1 MDHSVWFES
10 WDSLF
15 KILMSSV
22 IGYLTLILFVR
33 IAGKRS
39 TSKMNNF
46 DWIVTVAVGSVLASM
61 AVLKDVTIAD
71 GVLAMGLLLG
81 FQLLLTTATSRSE
94 LARELVL
101 SKPSVLYA
109 HGEFHQQELL
119 KQRVWKGEILS
130 AVRENGAG
138 SLDDVE
144 IVTFEPDAEIS
155 IVQKSRLGSFDAVT
169 SIRGYRDTVDEPN
182 RRTGS

>member
-1 MDHSVWFES
+1 M
-10 WDSLF
+10 
-15 KILMSSV
+15 
-22 IGYLTLILFVR
+22 
-33 IAGKRS
+33 
-39 TSKMNNF
+39 
-46 DWIVTVAVGSVLASM
+46 
-61 AVLKDVTIAD
+61 
-71 GVLAMGLLLG
+71 
-81 FQLLLTTATSRSE
+81 
-94 LARELVL
+94 
-101 SKPSVLYA
+101 
-109 HGEFHQQELL
+109 
-119 KQRVWKGEILS
+119 WKGEILS